1 MGLNG
6 LVACV
11 GFEHFNNLPCVQVSL
26 GTHILLEY
34 HVMCVF
40 LSFIFFFFTAL
51 PLVQVDEKGE
61 KVRPNQ
67 NRCIVI
73 LREISESTPVEVS
86 HPSTCGT

>member
-1 MGLNG
+1 MCAGFSG
-6 LVACV
+6 HSHTV
-11 GFEHFNNLPCVQVSL
+11 GVSCN
-26 GTHILLEY
+26 
-34 HVMCVF
+34 VCVF
-40 LSFIFFFFTAL
+40 IIYYFFFFTAL

>member
-1 MGLNG
+1 MFQCL
-6 LVACV
+6 
-11 GFEHFNNLPCVQVSL
+11 FLPL
-26 GTHILLEY
+26 
-34 HVMCVF
+34 
-40 LSFIFFFFTAL
+40 IFFLFIAL

-86 HPSTCGT
+86 NLSRVLKHLPMAFCVCVHFYLNLFYFST